1 MGPPLTPRRTRP
13 NPRPV
18 TDRATPAQP
27 LLGDAAAA
35 RAKRRVTFV
44 SMVATAVLAALKL
57 AVGLLSGSLGV
68 ISGAVDSLMDLAA
81 TAVTF
86 FAVRA
91 ADRPADA
98 DHPYGHG
105 KFESVAAFV
114 ECGFLVA
121 AGGWIALA
129 AARRLLGE
137 APEIALSW
145 LPVGVMGLSLV
156 VDLWRARSLRRVA
169 AATGSQ
175 AIEADAL
182 NFTGDSLNSLVV
194 MVGLGVVWLGWPAA
208 DAVAALIVS
217 VFIWYAAWR
226 LGRRA
231 FDVLVDTAPA
241 GVAERVTR
249 AAAAVPGIA
258 AVDQVRVRPTGSG
271 TFAEVLVSVDR
282 TLPLE
287 RVVAIKDEAARAVRA
302 VVPNIEVVITADPVQ
317 AEDETIKSRMLVL
330 AANRRL
336 AIHHLIV
343 QHVGDRLSL
352 AFDIEVDGNLP
363 LAAAHALASSFEEEL
378 QAEFGGKIEVDSH
391 IEPLTPERLDGRDAS
406 IAEHDVVA
414 EKLRRIA
421 RETGDVVRDVHD
433 IRVRSTVGG
442 LVINFHA
449 VLDPAIS
456 VRSAHDA
463 IDAVERSL
471 RRDHPGIARIVGHA
485 EPTR

>member
-1 MGPPLTPRRTRP
+1 
-13 NPRPV
+13 
-18 TDRATPAQP
+18 
-27 LLGDAAAA
+27 
-35 RAKRRVTFV
+35 
-44 SMVATAVLAALKL
+44 ATAALAALKL
-57 AVGLLSGSLGV
+57 VIGILSGSLGV

-129 AARRLLGE
+129 ALRRLAGG
-137 APEIALSW
+137 APELEMSW
-145 LPVGVMGLSLV
+145 LPVAVMGLSLV
-156 VDLWRARSLRRVA
+156 VDFWRSRSLRRVA
-169 AATGSQ
+169 AETGSQ

-182 NFTGDSLNSLVV
+182 NFTGDMLNSLVV
-194 MVGLGVVWLGWPAA
+194 LIGLGVVWLGWPAA

-217 VFIWYAAWR
+217 LFIWWAAWR
-226 LGRRA
+226 LGRRT

-241 GVAERVTR
+241 GVAERVTQ
-249 AAAAVPGIA
+249 ATAAVAGIA
-258 AVDQVRVRPTGSG
+258 SVDQVRVRPTGSG

-282 TLPLE
+282 ALPLE
-287 RVVAIKDEAARAVRA
+287 RVAAITDEAAAAVRA
-302 VVPNIEVVITADPVQ
+302 AVPGIEIAITASPVQ
-317 AEDETIKSRMLVL
+317 AEDETIKTRMLVL
-330 AANRRL
+330 AASRRL

-343 QHVGDRLSL
+343 QHVGGRLSL
-352 AFDIEVDGNLP
+352 SFDIEVDGNLP
-363 LAAAHALASSFEEEL
+363 LAAAHAVASGFEDEL
-378 QAEFGGKIEVDSH
+378 RAEFGGAIEVDSH
-391 IEPLTPERLDGRDAS
+391 IEPLTPERLDGRDIPA
-406 IAEHDVVA
+406 AEREAVA
-414 EKLRRIA
+414 EKLARIA

-442 LVINFHA
+442 LVVNFHA

-456 VRSAHDA
+456 VRQAHDA
-463 IDAVERSL
+463 IDAVERGL